1 MLFDLFGGS
10 EKRNLENPKYSL
22 TDPSNWFNTSSRAAS
37 GVDVSEEK
45 ALGVPAIFHAVN
57 LISNTIA
64 NLPLHLYKV
73 DGDGQPQ
80 KATSDPLYRVVHDR
94 ANDVHTKFAFFKWIV
109 HRALA
114 SPKGRGLAL
123 ILRNGA
129 GRVAGFM
136 PLDESTV
143 TVEQS
148 TANGRLVRTYTV
160 GTKRYEA
167 WEVLDLAPIL
177 AMNGMDALSPIMMN
191 RDAIAAMIEAE
202 AYATALFANGGV
214 PPLTLTGNHTSPI
227 AADRASEQVSNA
239 LRAGRN
245 PSRKVLPIPMGFDLK
260 NLGFDPASQQMIE
273 LRRFQISEASRIF
286 NVAPAL
292 LFDLSTGTYSNVEQ
306 QSLSFATQTIT
317 PLVKLIE
324 QELNLKLFGGNPKTR
339 QNLTNYVEFNVDAL
353 VRGDLKSRMEAL
365 ARSVNAALLTPDEAR
380 ALDNRPAMPGGDRL
394 YIQGATVPLEDA
406 GKTVPAPLTAPTPEE
421 PIKEDI
427 NEVDDNG
434 TA

>member
-1 MLFDLFGGS
+1 MLFGLFGGS
-10 EKRNLENPKYSL
+10 ETRNLENPRYSVS
-22 TDPSNWFNTSSRAAS
+22 DPTNWFGKSSRAAN
-37 GVDVSEEK
+37 GVDVSEDK

-57 LISNTIA
+57 LISSTIA
-64 NLPLHLYKV
+64 NLPLHLYKI

-94 ANDVHTKFAFFKWIV
+94 ANDVHTKFAFIKWII

-114 SPKGRGLAL
+114 SHRGRGLAL

-143 TVEQS
+143 TVAQS
-148 TANGRLVRTYTV
+148 VKDGRLVRNYTV
-160 GTKRYEA
+160 GTKQYEA
-167 WEVLDLAPIL
+167 WEVLDIAPIL
-177 AMNGMDALSPIMMN
+177 ATNGMDALSPIMMN

-214 PPLTLTGNHTSPI
+214 PPLTLTGNHTSPLT
-227 AADRASEQVSNA
+227 ADRATEQVSNA
-239 LRAGRN
+239 LRTGRN
-245 PSRKVLPIPMGFDLK
+245 RSRQVLPIPVGFELK

-306 QSLSFATQTIT
+306 QSLSFATQTIL
-317 PLVKLIE
+317 PLVKLVE
-324 QELNLKLFGGNPKTR
+324 QELNLKLFGGNPNTR
-339 QNLTNYVEFNVDAL
+339 QNLINFVEFNVDAL

-365 ARSVNAALLTPDEAR
+365 ARAVNASLLTPNEGR
-380 ALDNRPAMPGGDRL
+380 ALDNRPALPGGDKL

-406 GKTVPAPLTAPTPEE
+406 GKAVPAPNPAPDAATPTDN
-421 PIKEDI
+421 PSGGV
-427 NEVDDNG
+427 NDNG
-434 TA
+434 NP